1 MPLLSK
7 FALLSSSSL
16 FVIANTTLL
25 PYLFLSIFE
34 YATMSFLERQKSRIA
49 GDIEDGRHN
58 SVLPS
63 STSSKV
69 PHAKKPRTR
78 PPNSLRDHLPYP
90 TSVLNPSSGPYA
102 VGSMEIEVPVERPRA
117 ISNITRHGRHVLQLE
132 TILFTLYYP
141 AGFDSGAGNAPGGE
155 KKWGRETWLPRPRL
169 ETAKGYAHFA
179 GLPNWAGIGLFGATT
194 MLSKLRAYR
203 NSPVARHWPPE
214 GNSKKCGHKIKNKRG
229 PAPEGMPEEPTFP
242 LLIFSHGLGGS
253 RTAYSSLCT
262 EFASY
267 GFVVC
272 AVEHRDGSG
281 PRSFVNHAKCDNE
294 GRDGQGGAT
303 PDENNKHNEHGM
315 DNAKTSPRDVLDHT
329 EKEIKQGYH
338 YVDYIFPKNNP
349 KDTAPN
355 NERGIDTEL
364 RSAQIELRLSELEE
378 AYRVLEIICA
388 GDGEKIARQNRRCEG
403 FVGGSS
409 RGLKGI
415 NWQRWKGRFHVD
427 KMILAGHSFG
437 AATVV
442 EALRHTARFR
452 NVQAGII
459 YDIWG
464 APIKP
469 PAEDPKHRI
478 NLPLLSISSEA
489 FMYWEKNWNA
499 VMSLMEEASEH
510 GAPSYLFTVRG
521 SVHISQSDFSIMY
534 RHLTSFLM
542 KATVHPQRAID
553 LNISTSLEFLRLVIP
568 SAGGGKA
575 IIDRCMTDEKI
586 LETPVLEV
594 MPTDHR
600 PDDEWIAAR
609 LRVEH
614 EFRKRVASS
623 VQRKLKR
630 KKNGNAGVYSTS
642 DEMWCHFKPTEE
654 DLKRWIEVED
664 KGANRR
670 DDSYAVRG
678 GGLEESRESSDDNT
692 TLSNLE
698 DTQNHTGEKPAMD
711 AIEPDRNY
719 HHDSQQVQ
727 NKFADETKRGDEAT
741 MPSDTV
747 SSSYDAPAGT
757 LMDILPSLDDGPVQP
772 A

>member
-1 MPLLSK
+1 
-7 FALLSSSSL
+7 
-16 FVIANTTLL
+16 
-25 PYLFLSIFE
+25 
-34 YATMSFLERQKSRIA
+34 MSFLERQKSRIT
-49 GDIEDGRHN
+49 GDTEDGRRN

-63 STSSKV
+63 SSSGKI
-69 PHAKKPRTR
+69 PNAKKPRTR

-102 VGSMEIEVPVERPRA
+102 VGSMEIEIPAEEPRT
-117 ISNITRHGRHVLQLE
+117 ISDITRHGRHILQLE
-132 TILFTLYYP
+132 TVLFTLYYP
-141 AGFDSGAGNAPGGE
+141 ADFDSGTGKAPGGE
-155 KKWGRETWLPRPRL
+155 KRWGRETWLPRPRL
-169 ETAKGYAHFA
+169 ETARGYAHFA
-179 GLPNWAGIGLFGATT
+179 GLPDWAGIGLFGATT

-214 GNSKKCGHKIKNKRG
+214 GNSKKSGYKIKNKKGR
-229 PAPEGMPEEPTFP
+229 APEGMPEEPTFP

-253 RTAYSSLCT
+253 RTAYSSLCS

-281 PRSFVNHAKCDNE
+281 PRSFVNHAK
-294 GRDGQGGAT
+294 RDGETKNGQGGVSSDCSHSSVQTAQ
-303 PDENNKHNEHGM
+303 ELKS
-315 DNAKTSPRDVLDHT
+315 SPSNDLDHT
-329 EKEIKQGYH
+329 EEEIKQGYH

-355 NERGIDTEL
+355 NERGIDSEL

-378 AYRVLEIICA
+378 AYRVLKVISA
-388 GDGEKIARQNRRCEG
+388 GDGEQIARQNRRGEG
-403 FVGGSS
+403 YVGGSS
-409 RGLKGI
+409 RGLRGI
-415 NWQRWKGRFHVD
+415 DWQRWRGRFHVD
-427 KMILAGHSFG
+427 KMTLAGHSFG

-442 EALRHTARFR
+442 EALRHADRFK

-499 VMSLMEEASEH
+499 IMSLMKEASEH
-510 GAPSYLFTVRG
+510 GAPSYLLTVRG

-534 RHLTSFLM
+534 RHVTSFFL

-568 SAGGGKA
+568 SIGGGKA
-575 IIDRCMTDEKI
+575 IIDRCLTDEKI
-586 LETPVLEV
+586 LETPLLGEV
-594 MPTDHR
+594 PTDHR
-600 PDDEWIAAR
+600 PDDQWIAAR

-614 EFRKRVASS
+614 EFRKRIAASA
-623 VQRKLKR
+623 QRKFKR
-630 KKNGNAGVYSTS
+630 KTKSNAEGYNTADEIWCHYKPTSEELQKWVEVDSRGDDRLDHKHALRGGESDEARESGNDSTILSGLGDHDNNADGQCAKRDHMSKRNHEAGSQPVHNKFS
-642 DEMWCHFKPTEE
+642 DEMKH
-654 DLKRWIEVED
+654 
-664 KGANRR
+664 G
-670 DDSYAVRG
+670 DDSS
-678 GGLEESRESSDDNT
+678 LSKNT
-692 TLSNLE
+692 PATDSASN
-698 DTQNHTGEKPAMD
+698 
-711 AIEPDRNY
+711 
-719 HHDSQQVQ
+719 
-727 NKFADETKRGDEAT
+727 
-741 MPSDTV
+741 
-747 SSSYDAPAGT
+747 DAPAGT
-757 LMDILPSLDDGPVQP
+757 VLGVLPSLKDGPQQ

>member
-1 MPLLSK
+1 
-7 FALLSSSSL
+7 
-16 FVIANTTLL
+16 
-25 PYLFLSIFE
+25 
-34 YATMSFLERQKSRIA
+34 MSFLERQKSRIT
-49 GDIEDGRHN
+49 GDEEDGCRN
-58 SVLPS
+58 RVLPS
-63 STSSKV
+63 SASGKV
-69 PHAKKPRTR
+69 PNPKKPRTR

-102 VGSMEIEVPVERPRA
+102 IGSMEIEVPVQSPRT
-117 ISNITRHGRHVLQLE
+117 ISDITRHGRHILQLE
-132 TILFTLYYP
+132 TVLFTLYYP
-141 AGFDSGAGNAPGGE
+141 ADFDSGAGTAPGGE
-155 KKWGRETWLPRPRL
+155 KRWGRETWLPRPRL
-169 ETAKGYAHFA
+169 QTARGYAHFA
-179 GLPNWAGIGLFGATT
+179 GLPDWAGIGVFGATT

-214 GNSKKCGHKIKNKRG
+214 GNSKESGYKIKNRKG

-281 PRSFVNHAKCDNE
+281 PRSFVNHARCNS
-294 GRDGQGGAT
+294 
-303 PDENNKHNEHGM
+303 
-315 DNAKTSPRDVLDHT
+315 NAKDGNGWVNPDHRIGSAQTTHDAKSSPLNGLDHT
-329 EKEIKQGYH
+329 EQEIKQGYH
-338 YVDYIFPKNNP
+338 YVDYIFPKDNP

-355 NERGIDTEL
+355 NVRGVDTEL
-364 RSAQIELRLSELEE
+364 RSAQIELRLSEIEE
-378 AYRVLEIICA
+378 AFRVLKLICA
-388 GDGEKIARQNRRCEG
+388 GDGEHIAQQNRRGEG

-415 NWQRWKGRFHVD
+415 DWQRWKGRFHVD
-427 KMILAGHSFG
+427 KMTLAGHSFG

-442 EALRHTARFR
+442 EALRHTDRFE

-469 PAEDPKHRI
+469 PAEDPNHRI

-499 VMSLMEEASEH
+499 VMTLMNEASEH
-510 GAPSYLFTVRG
+510 GAPAYLFTVRG

-534 RHLTSFLM
+534 KHITSFFL

-553 LNISTSLEFLRLVIP
+553 LNISTSLEFLRLVI
-568 SAGGGKA
+568 SSTGGGKS

-586 LETPVLEV
+586 LETPLLEEL
-594 MPTDHR
+594 PTDHR

-614 EFRKRVASS
+614 EFRKRVSAS

-630 KKNGNAGVYSTS
+630 KSKGHAYTTA
-642 DEMWCHFKPTEE
+642 DEMWCHYKPTDQE
-654 DLKRWIEVED
+654 LQKWIGVED
-664 KGANRR
+664 RGTNRINSDHAVHGNGS
-670 DDSYAVRG
+670 DDDHESCNESTTLC
-678 GGLEESRESSDDNT
+678 GLENADKNPEKVCKKDEQALKNTHQDGSQHVKNKFSDDLPGKAGT
-692 TLSNLE
+692 TTSSNS
-698 DTQNHTGEKPAMD
+698 TSTD
-711 AIEPDRNY
+711 AASN
-719 HHDSQQVQ
+719 
-727 NKFADETKRGDEAT
+727 
-741 MPSDTV
+741 
-747 SSSYDAPAGT
+747 DAPAGT
-757 LMDILPSLDDGPVQP
+757 SRGMLPSLTNGPQEG
-772 A
+772 

>member
-1 MPLLSK
+1 
-7 FALLSSSSL
+7 
-16 FVIANTTLL
+16 
-25 PYLFLSIFE
+25 
-34 YATMSFLERQKSRIA
+34 MSFLERQTSRIT
-49 GDIEDGRHN
+49 GDTEDGRRDN
-58 SVLPS
+58 SLPRS
-63 STSSKV
+63 LSGKV
-69 PHAKKPRTR
+69 PNAKKPRTR

-90 TSVLNPSSGPYA
+90 TSVLNCSSGPYA

-117 ISNITRHGRHVLQLE
+117 ISEITRHGRHILQLE
-132 TILFTLYYP
+132 TVLFTLYYP
-141 AGFDSGAGNAPGGE
+141 ADFESGAGKAPGGQ

-169 ETAKGYAHFA
+169 ETARGYAHFA
-179 GLPNWAGIGLFGATT
+179 GLPDWAGIGIFGATT
-194 MLSKLRAYR
+194 MLCKLRAFR

-214 GNSKKCGHKIKNKRG
+214 GNSKKSGHKIKNKRG

-281 PRSFVNHAKCDNE
+281 PRSFVNHAKCDSDRRNTQ
-294 GRDGQGGAT
+294 GRANMDGSNSDA
-303 PDENNKHNEHGM
+303 PMHGT
-315 DNAKTSPRDVLDHT
+315 KSSSRDSLDHT
-329 EKEIKQGYH
+329 EQEIKQGYH

-349 KDTAPN
+349 KDTSPN

-378 AYRVLEIICA
+378 AYRVLKAICA
-388 GDGEKIARQNRRCEG
+388 GDGDEIARQNRRGEG
-403 FVGGSS
+403 FIGGSS

-415 NWQRWKGRFHVD
+415 DWQRWKGRFHID
-427 KMILAGHSFG
+427 KMTLAGHSFG

-442 EALRHTARFR
+442 EALRHIDRFK

-469 PAEDPKHRI
+469 PVDDPKHRI

-499 VMSLMEEASEH
+499 VMSLMKEASEH
-510 GAPSYLFTVRG
+510 GAPSYLLTVRG

-534 RHLTSFLM
+534 NHVTSFLL

-568 SAGGGKA
+568 PTGGGKS

-586 LETPVLEV
+586 LENPILEE

-600 PDDEWIAAR
+600 PDDQWIAAR

-614 EFRKRVASS
+614 EFRKRVAFG
-623 VQRKLKR
+623 VRRKLHSKT
-630 KKNGNAGVYSTS
+630 KENAEVRTTA
-642 DEMWCHFKPTEE
+642 DEIWCHFKPMDEE
-654 DLKRWIEVED
+654 LQKWIEVENR
-664 KGANRR
+664 GANRIDSDDAVHGSGSKGYYKSG
-670 DDSYAVRG
+670 DDS
-678 GGLEESRESSDDNT
+678 T
-692 TLSNLE
+692 TLS
-698 DTQNHTGEKPAMD
+698 DPGDKTNHAGEHSVMHTHGY
-711 AIEPDRNY
+711 ERNY
-719 HHDSQQVQ
+719 QNVSQQVQ
-727 NKFADETKRGDEAT
+727 NKFPHETKE
-741 MPSDTV
+741 
-747 SSSYDAPAGT
+747 
-757 LMDILPSLDDGPVQP
+757 
-772 A
+772 